1 MPSMLFRSAERGHT
15 KIDWLESYH
24 TFSFGDYYA
33 PENRGH
39 GPLRVINDDRVK
51 PASGFQTHGHQDMEI
66 LSIVL
71 SGQLAHKDSM
81 GNGSIIH
88 PGDVQRMSAGTG
100 VTHSEFNPSET
111 ETVHFL
117 QIWIKPRSKGLP
129 PSYEQTHFDLG
140 ETPNQWRL
148 IASAEGQDG
157 AITINQTVNVWMC
170 HLNDVALPGEENKSI
185 LFPPSL
191 KPDAQAGW
199 LHVAR
204 GEAEISQTSNSKAS
218 VLLAAG
224 DGGLFTQE
232 HFQATQTVTNTLLV
246 WFDLSL
252 HI

>member
-1 MPSMLFRSAERGHT
+1 MPSTLFRAAERGHT

-111 ETVHFL
+111 EAVHFL
-117 QIWIKPRSKGLP
+117 QIWIKPHSKGLP
-129 PSYEQTHFDLG
+129 PSYEQTHFALG

-148 IASAEGQDG
+148 IASADGQDG
-157 AITINQTVNVWMC
+157 AVTIHQTVNVWMC
-170 HLNDVALPGEENKSI
+170 HLNDVRLPGDNLPV

-191 KPDAQAGW
+191 NKDKTDTPSGW
-199 LHVAR
+199 LHVAQ
-204 GEAEISQTSNSKAS
+204 GEAGINEAG
-218 VLLAAG
+218 LLEAG
-224 DGGLFTQE
+224 DGGLFAQE
-232 HFQATQTVTNTLLV
+232 RLQVTQTKANTLLV